1 MWNLKCGTSEP
12 IYRTETDSQTWRASR
27 LVVVKGGGGGSGT
40 NGSLE
45 SADAN
50 SYIENG
56 WAIMSYCIAQGT
68 ISSLF

>member
-1 MWNLKCGTSEP
+1 MWYLKYVTGEP
-12 IYRTETDSQTWRASR
+12 TYRTEADSQTWRADLWLLR
-27 LVVVKGGGGGSGT
+27 GEEEEVVRT
-40 NGSLE
+40 GSLE

-56 WAIMSYCIAQGT
+56 WAIMSYYIAQGT